1 MEALRQKNEKPMD
14 AINSSKL
21 PSKMNMRRLFAKKK
35 RGESHGIWHIE
46 VFMERNGIL

>member
-21 PSKMNMRRLFAKKK
+21 PSKMKMRRLFAKK
-35 RGESHGIWHIE
+35 GESHGIWHIE
-46 VFMERNGIL
+46 VFMERKGIL